1 MHDLLG
7 DSPSSPPGDSPSC
20 LGAAQQGQ
28 CDPFRSVAY
37 NQTWILGQKYCQSGD
52 SIDICEPHLHDLWY
66 TYSQCTGPAPS
77 GFGVDLARTPDGTV
91 WNDLLFLATDMADF
105 WLNGYAAMSGTSVL
119 MLRHSLLSLLQR
131 VLRKI
136 DWRPHGF
143 LQCADQSCWAKHIL
157 LSDVSWND
165 CSSNY
170 YFGKRSFG
178 GFSPWRWLY
187 WLKRLH
193 EIVDEAVQADGKSLA
208 EHATRAI
215 NIMVENVKTRNSQI
229 LKVSEA
235 AGADLDHDEHFSGL
249 EKK

>member
-1 MHDLLG
+1 MISGTPIPNAVDASLTKAPSKIDL
-7 DSPSSPPGDSPSC
+7 S
-20 LGAAQQGQ
+20 
-28 CDPFRSVAY
+28 
-37 NQTWILGQKYCQSGD
+37 
-52 SIDICEPHLHDLWY
+52 LHSRRGPLA
-66 TYSQCTGPAPS
+66 GPAPS

-105 WLNGYAAMSGTSVL
+105 WLNGYAAMSGTSIGGHTASCRL
-119 MLRHSLLSLLQR
+119 NDPDDEEPRRTAHELTIAALLPSASARINHAGQN
-131 VLRKI
+131 I
-136 DWRPHGF
+136 
-143 LQCADQSCWAKHIL
+143 
-157 LSDVSWND
+157 
-165 CSSNY
+165 SSY
-170 YFGKRSFG
+170 QMSEFGKRSFG
-178 GFSPWRWLY
+178 GFIPWRWLY